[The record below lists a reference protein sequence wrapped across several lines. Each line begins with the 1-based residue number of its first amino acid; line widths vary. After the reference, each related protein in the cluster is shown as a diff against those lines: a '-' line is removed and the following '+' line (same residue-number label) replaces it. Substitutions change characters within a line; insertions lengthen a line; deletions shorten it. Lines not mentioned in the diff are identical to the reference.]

1 MGVVLLLATLLKQCG
16 SISQKREK
24 DKPSAGL
31 LFKGLFFFV
40 KILKIKAG
48 YTRMYPAYKNA
59 YKRPFYPNK
68 KALKGEKMKKLL
80 IGLCFLCASTPSMAA
95 GANKMTMVTYF
106 PVKYVAYSQVD
117 VMKQMDVGLTS
128 ACQMNLGCSADEGFN
143 TGKSLR
149 VNNLLKIAGG
159 KLELNDAPAIE
170 GSTAHIGSG
179 NGTAD
184 FDFKTSLR
192 VGNYKQGYTLQA
204 DNMYLSELNL
214 FGYKFPAC
222 SGETMSWQKLK
233 LKNKEEVYLVC
244 GEAEQGETGCANPPV
259 STTKST
265 MCSKVYGSGYSG
277 NIWYKWNED
286 TCTWDKASENCTR
299 DRTRYLSYPTRCLR
313 YCVHKTEDGSI
324 EKVSKCDWP
333 RKDYNF
339 AHCSVDV
346 LALKQ
351 MGVIPDILDCKPGTE
366 CAICIPGKEYIVENL
381 DDYCSSLSRDRPF
394 GNSTF
399 HSRKVVQ
406 CYEGTK
412 PPQPGNLNC
421 ANVNPGQGGYV
432 GDDDTTHPS
441 N

>member
-1 MGVVLLLATLLKQCG
+1 
-16 SISQKREK
+16 
-24 DKPSAGL
+24 
-31 LFKGLFFFV
+31 
-40 KILKIKAG
+40 
-48 YTRMYPAYKNA
+48 
-59 YKRPFYPNK
+59 
-68 KALKGEKMKKLL
+68 MKKLL

-170 GSTAHIGSG
+170 GSTARIGSG

-222 SGETMSWQKLK
+222 NGETMSWQKLK

-244 GEAEQGETGCANPPV
+244 GEAEKVTCTPTNNGKSTYTENCPSGQTGQITYTWNTVTCKYDETANTCRTVQGCSDTTYKATHKSECCPSAPTSDTICYGYYWTPTGWDAGNEVDCAGEGRGNYDDCGET
-259 STTKST
+259 
-265 MCSKVYGSGYSG
+265 CSEEGKTCEIILCQDYIFEVRYFTCEYGKNG
-277 NIWYKWNED
+277 W
-286 TCTWDKASENCTR
+286 
-299 DRTRYLSYPTRCLR
+299 
-313 YCVHKTEDGSI
+313 
-324 EKVSKCDWP
+324 
-333 RKDYNF
+333 
-339 AHCSVDV
+339 
-346 LALKQ
+346 
-351 MGVIPDILDCKPGTE
+351 
-366 CAICIPGKEYIVENL
+366 
-381 DDYCSSLSRDRPF
+381 
-394 GNSTF
+394 
-399 HSRKVVQ
+399 
-406 CYEGTK
+406 
-412 PPQPGNLNC
+412 
-421 ANVNPGQGGYV
+421 
-432 GDDDTTHPS
+432 
-441 N
+441 

>member
-1 MGVVLLLATLLKQCG
+1 
-16 SISQKREK
+16 
-24 DKPSAGL
+24 
-31 LFKGLFFFV
+31 
-40 KILKIKAG
+40 
-48 YTRMYPAYKNA
+48 
-59 YKRPFYPNK
+59 
-68 KALKGEKMKKLL
+68 MKKLL

-179 NGTAD
+179 NGVSD

-192 VGNYKQGYTLQA
+192 VGNYKQGYTMQT

-244 GEAEQGETGCANPPV
+244 GEVEQG
-259 STTKST
+259 S
-265 MCSKVYGSGYSG
+265 
-277 NIWYKWNED
+277 D
-286 TCTWDKASENCTR
+286 TCDMTSR
-299 DRTRYLSYPTRCLR
+299 
-313 YCVHKTEDGSI
+313 
-324 EKVSKCDWP
+324 
-333 RKDYNF
+333 
-339 AHCSVDV
+339 DV
-346 LALKQ
+346 LYRAQCCEMGAHNPNWKKGIWSTDTCSCTCPTGTTLDEEGACVPESYCGDAIYRAAHKSECCPSVSESDPVCYTLAWREDCEALGDETICEQ
-351 MGVIPDILDCKPGTE
+351 GGGDFVVGSSCDSGTCSSSEWGQSCTFDWCSGGVIHRCETTCDIVRNGW
-366 CAICIPGKEYIVENL
+366 
-381 DDYCSSLSRDRPF
+381 
-394 GNSTF
+394 
-399 HSRKVVQ
+399 
-406 CYEGTK
+406 
-412 PPQPGNLNC
+412 
-421 ANVNPGQGGYV
+421 
-432 GDDDTTHPS
+432 
-441 N
+441 

>member
-1 MGVVLLLATLLKQCG
+1 
-16 SISQKREK
+16 
-24 DKPSAGL
+24 
-31 LFKGLFFFV
+31 
-40 KILKIKAG
+40 
-48 YTRMYPAYKNA
+48 MYPVYKNT
-59 YKRPFYPNK
+59 YKRPFCPNK

-184 FDFKTSLR
+184 FDFETSLR
-192 VGNYKQGYTLQA
+192 VGNYKQGYTIQT

-244 GEAEQGETGCANPPV
+244 GEAEQGCTPTRGNSYTEDCPSGQTGSITYTWDEESCSYNKS
-259 STTKST
+259 STCSVDCTWKRGAWTTRGLMST
-265 MCSKVYGSGYSG
+265 DS
-277 NIWYKWNED
+277 D
-286 TCTWDKASENCTR
+286 TCTAGDTRPYSYRFFDEADENAQIAARRECTDWTMKKGYDGQVIADQVNAHNIKAKVACPSKGLGMNNWGSVFAVYWDKFLAEDMGN
-299 DRTRYLSYPTRCLR
+299 YL
-313 YCVHKTEDGSI
+313 VDGSKSSMFNCSMGGI
-324 EKVSKCDWP
+324 RTSPNTIFACNLANGNVAYVCYEAKVSQFSCV
-333 RKDYNF
+333 RN
-339 AHCSVDV
+339 
-346 LALKQ
+346 
-351 MGVIPDILDCKPGTE
+351 
-366 CAICIPGKEYIVENL
+366 
-381 DDYCSSLSRDRPF
+381 
-394 GNSTF
+394 
-399 HSRKVVQ
+399 
-406 CYEGTK
+406 
-412 PPQPGNLNC
+412 
-421 ANVNPGQGGYV
+421 
-432 GDDDTTHPS
+432 
-441 N
+441 

>member
-1 MGVVLLLATLLKQCG
+1 
-16 SISQKREK
+16 
-24 DKPSAGL
+24 
-31 LFKGLFFFV
+31 
-40 KILKIKAG
+40 
-48 YTRMYPAYKNA
+48 
-59 YKRPFYPNK
+59 
-68 KALKGEKMKKLL
+68 MKKLL

-179 NGTAD
+179 NGVSD

-192 VGNYKQGYTLQA
+192 VGNYKQGYTMQA
-204 DNMYLSELNL
+204 DNMYLNELNL
-214 FGYKFPAC
+214 FGYKFPKC
-222 SGETMSWQKLK
+222 EGETMSWQKLK

-259 STTKST
+259 STTKLT
-265 MCSKVYGSGYSG
+265 MCSEVYGSGYSG
-277 NIWYKWNED
+277 SIRYKWNED

-313 YCVHKTEDGSI
+313 YCVYKKNGI
-324 EKVSKCDWP
+324 ETVSKCDWP
-333 RKDYNF
+333 RIDQDHGRHS
-339 AHCSVDV
+339 HCSVDV
-346 LALKQ
+346 LALEQ

-366 CAICIPGKEYIVENL
+366 CDICIPGKEYIVENY
-381 DDYCSSLSRDRPF
+381 DDYCSSF
-394 GNSTF
+394 GDERFFENTF
-399 HSRKVVQ
+399 HSRKVVR

-412 PPQPGNLNC
+412 PPQPGNLDCSKENSGTGGSE
-421 ANVNPGQGGYV
+421 PGFEE
-432 GDDDTTHPS
+432 HRKF
-441 N
+441 

>member
-1 MGVVLLLATLLKQCG
+1 
-16 SISQKREK
+16 
-24 DKPSAGL
+24 
-31 LFKGLFFFV
+31 
-40 KILKIKAG
+40 
-48 YTRMYPAYKNA
+48 
-59 YKRPFYPNK
+59 
-68 KALKGEKMKKLL
+68 MKKIF
-80 IGLCFLCASTPSMAA
+80 IGLCFLLASIPSMAA

-179 NGTAD
+179 NGVSD

-244 GEAEQGETGCANPPV
+244 GEAEQVKNPCEGKVASTWDGTQCVCPNSGEHYVV
-259 STTKST
+259 STDACCSENTPKTNTKCWNKSYYNRFEWKIVDSGEET
-265 MCSKVYGSGYSG
+265 CLRVFNSSCNLPYCSKSCDTLQGFDYGVRRCNSEVRVGNGCVEDAPAGVYKGSTGEKCLYSCQQSDVYNYTG
-277 NIWYKWNED
+277 A
-286 TCTWDKASENCTR
+286 CTGVQN
-299 DRTRYLSYPTRCLR
+299 
-313 YCVHKTEDGSI
+313 SI
-324 EKVSKCDWP
+324 KKIGWQ
-333 RKDYNF
+333 F
-339 AHCSVDV
+339 
-346 LALKQ
+346 
-351 MGVIPDILDCKPGTE
+351 
-366 CAICIPGKEYIVENL
+366 
-381 DDYCSSLSRDRPF
+381 
-394 GNSTF
+394 
-399 HSRKVVQ
+399 VQ
-406 CYEGTK
+406 CTSVGTK
-412 PPQPGNLNC
+412 EVYTPLW
-421 ANVNPGQGGYV
+421 
-432 GDDDTTHPS
+432 H
-441 N
+441 